1 PTEITRYFVLRN
13 VNNFDARSGRFVES
27 RIAGDIRFQ
36 CWALT
41 VEYVHREGKED
52 EIALGL
58 NLLGV
63 GGPFRTSVGLGA
75 LAGRGERGSRSLAW
89 VGTRSSTAR

>member
-1 PTEITRYFVLRN
+1 VARINFLSTGFSAELSRYFVLRN
-13 VNNFDARSGRFVES
+13 TNNIDARTGTFVES
-27 RIAGDIRFQ
+27 RISTDIRFQ

-41 VEYVHREGKED
+41 VEFIHREHRAD
-52 EIALGL
+52 EVNFGL

-75 LAGRGERGSRSLAW
+75 LEGSGER
-89 VGTRSSTAR
+89 